1 MQVPSGIPGI
11 TLNSVCGRGGG
22 GTVWRAFA
30 PDGSPV
36 AVKIIPAGGIA
47 EKCRKS
53 VEIYR
58 KIVQDFRYLIDISAV
73 GHVGDSFY
81 YVTELAD
88 NASPVPGEYIPDTL
102 AHRLKRGRLPLTE
115 AVLLMQKIVAGTAQ
129 LHAHGYAHRDLKP
142 ENILFIQGELKIGDP
157 DLLCGL
163 SHCSAAGTPEYCPAF
178 PCAAGERDLYALGKM
193 LYCMFTGESPE
204 IYPVLPEDLPFG
216 KFGLLN
222 RIALRCCD
230 PGRNKYRCIG
240 DLQKD
245 LKAAGEKIFA
255 PPRSIFSQT
264 LLNNVFPLYR
274 LKRSARHPN
283 KAAS

>member
-1 MQVPSGIPGI
+1 MQIPSSIPGMVL
-11 TLNSVCGRGGG
+11 TRVCGHGGG
-22 GTVWRAFA
+22 GTVWFGHTA
-30 PDGSPV
+30 DGSAR
-36 AVKIIPAGGIA
+36 AVKIISPGRAA
-47 EKCRKS
+47 EKAQKA
-53 VEIYR
+53 VAIYQQ
-58 KIVQDFRYLIDISAV
+58 IVPGHPALIHIHSA
-73 GHVGDSFY
+73 GYAGEFFFY
-81 YVTELAD
+81 VMELAD
-88 NASPVPGEYIPDTL
+88 NASSIPGEYIPDTL
-102 AHRLKRGRLPLTE
+102 AHRLKQGRLPLTE